1 MPTCVPTGV
10 RKAEDRAQLVQMA
23 SKGAAYRV
31 SMKAALLP
39 TGVSQGMFKL
49 ANSHPVALQ

>member
-10 RKAEDRAQLVQMA
+10 KAEDRAELIQMA
-23 SKGAAYRV
+23 SNGAAYRV